1 MTACWFRPIHA
12 PHMPIRAHAA
22 VVADKTSAKIYTCFA
37 RKTAFV
43 MQNFQNLGDI
53 GGGGEIIYLF
63 IYHVLT
69 FINIHSRYEFCK
81 FQIGNPL
88 HAF

>member
-43 MQNFQNLGDI
+43 MQNFQNLGI
-53 GGGGEIIYLF
+53 LGVGVKLFIYLF
-63 IYHVLT
+63 ITYLRLST
-69 FINIHSRYEFCK
+69 FILDMNFASFK
-81 FQIGNPL
+81 
-88 HAF
+88 